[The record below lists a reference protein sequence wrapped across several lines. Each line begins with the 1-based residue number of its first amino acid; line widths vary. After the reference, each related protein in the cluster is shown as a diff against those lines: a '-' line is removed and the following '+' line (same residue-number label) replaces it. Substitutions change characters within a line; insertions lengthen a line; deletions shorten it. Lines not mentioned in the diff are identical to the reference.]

1 MIASIDTS
9 NIRSGD
15 IVGSSCKQVPWVC
28 HRAWRWRCTK
38 RKRRQAQWRKGGRRH
53 GVAWWHRQFSSVV
66 DGSIFKPYRTTG
78 FSIGLVSTCINYLI
92 FGVPYFHLYQFVVVC
107 FSEKM
112 REHYDG
118 DQVPHHVSVLCSA
131 LTWCFWGAQ
140 HFWANPKEFSTR
152 ILELPT
158 LRLFDMPEKHSP
170 TQNRKHPKTITN

>member
-15 IVGSSCKQVPWVC
+15 IVGSSC
-28 HRAWRWRCTK
+28 RCLEFATA
-38 RKRRQAQWRKGGRRH
+38 RGGGGARSASGGRRSGGRGGRRH
-53 GVAWWHRQFSSVV
+53 GVAWWHRQFSSVG

-112 REHYDG
+112 REHYDD